1 MQLSYSLVLFVIASV
16 AVASAEENA
25 ERPPYT
31 VLSKTSVYEIR
42 QYEKQLWAQVEYNLS
57 KNIDFDAG
65 GSLGFWP
72 LFQFITGANTRQQQI
87 PMTAPVVSQLLAS
100 SDPTT
105 QIRRMAFIMPH
116 SIFRT
121 FDSVPTPTNPEVKLA
136 AVDDVKPF
144 ACITF
149 NMAMTSAKIQ
159 VKEAALRQAAATDGV
174 KLVTDP
180 EQIRYQGYDS
190 PMVPLEQRT
199 NDVCI
204 PVL

>member
-1 MQLSYSLVLFVIASV
+1 LVLIGIASV
-16 AVASAEENA
+16 VVASAENTPEQA
-25 ERPPYT
+25 PYA

-42 QYEKQLWAQVEYNLS
+42 QYDKQLWAQVEYNLP
-57 KNIDFDAG
+57 KTTDFDTS

-72 LFQFITGANTRQQQI
+72 LYQFITGSNNRQQQI

-100 SDPTT
+100 SDPAT

-121 FDSVPTPTNPEVKLA
+121 LDLVPIPTNSEVKIT

-149 NMAMTSAKIQ
+149 NMAMTNAQIIE
-159 VKEAALRQAAATDGV
+159 KEAALRQAAATDGV

-180 EQIRYQGYDS
+180 QQIRYQGYDS
-190 PMVPLEQRT
+190 PWVPLEKRT

-204 PVL
+204 PIL

>member
-1 MQLSYSLVLFVIASV
+1 MSLSYSLVLFVIASV
-16 AVASAEENA
+16 VVASAEENA

-42 QYEKQLWAQVEYNLS
+42 QYDKQLWAQVEYNLPKS
-57 KNIDFDAG
+57 TDFDAG

-72 LFQFITGANTRQQQI
+72 LFQFITGSNNRKQQI

-100 SDPTT
+100 SDQAT

-121 FDSVPTPTNPEVKLA
+121 LDSVPTPTNPEVKLA

-149 NMAMTSAKIQ
+149 NMAMTNAKIQ
-159 VKEAALRQAAATDGV
+159 EKEAALRQAAATDGV